1 MSENRIF
8 PAVFH
13 EEDGQY
19 WVEFPDIPGCFSS
32 GRTIEEAYRKS
43 EEALALA
50 LDGEENS
57 TEATPLKDINVD
69 GNDRVLLVQAGS
81 ADNIVYINNTVVPRK
96 IEEGLSK
103 RNLTKYQVAQI
114 LGVNRSYITRIS
126 AGERIPSVDMAKR
139 IGILLDFDWRVLFS
153 ESKA

>member
-1 MSENRIF
+1 MSTNRIY

-13 EEDGQY
+13 EEDGEY

-32 GRTIEEAYRKS
+32 GKTIEEAYRKS

-50 LDGEENS
+50 LDGEEN
-57 TEATPLKDINVD
+57 TAEATPLKDIKIEE
-69 GNDRVLLVQAGS
+69 NDRVLLVQAGS
-81 ADNIVYINNTVVPRK
+81 GDDIVYINNSIVPQK
-96 IEEGLSK
+96 IEEGLTK

-126 AGERIPSVDMAKR
+126 DGERIPSVDMAKR
-139 IGILLDFDWRVLFS
+139 IGILLDFDWHIFFS
-153 ESKA
+153 EKRS